1 MEIYPS
7 EYQQLELNRY
17 EKVFVRHASNDE
29 NYGIVLLK
37 INPAMLNGEYS
48 HAVITSQGVV
58 LCKFLPLTDATIFP
72 MFIGPYID
80 GIFKNTVE
88 TVGTK
93 LTTNKALLNAN
104 GELTVRF
111 AYICVFP
118 EIKRAD
124 ILIDG
129 MPGSVRDFVENQC
142 LFAEDFAGLRS
153 NFNTVMNRYLE
164 NPNVQCADECME
176 ICDTNI
182 NSILQRIAPEYT
194 TVRFA
199 IATNEN
205 STPGAS
211 QELLVVSEDDI
222 AVRAFR
228 LEPEQINIVNKMSK
242 GDQLILACAGSG
254 KSVLLISKC
263 FKAAKMNPD
272 KKFLITCFNRNL
284 QSLYTWYIER
294 AGLQERNVECCTF
307 DGLCKKLLERNGLFL
322 PGGVNAIEARRQAV
336 MTAFSNGK
344 IKDRYYGIFIDE
356 VQMFE
361 SSWYK
366 FSYNLLENK
375 ESGDHIFVICGDKT
389 QEIKQRQKHG
399 KAPWNAGEG
408 YPVYRGG
415 NKSIRIEKNFRNC
428 VEINDYINRYAQ
440 YARALIKMHNPEE
453 QFDPDMFLRGQ
464 AFRHGEGVTI
474 KQFNGNAVAEAEKV
488 VESVKTIH
496 DDKGVPYDEIAIA
509 MYFRKYKPLSYYLES
524 ALLTVFDREHIPYN
538 LLYNNDQSWGGRYGD
553 GGVSFITF
561 DSVLGLDFQAVVVCG
576 VKPLGAYDKT
586 KKLKS
591 ESVLNEE
598 QTENLK
604 KNISYLYVACTRAK
618 DYLHIILGE
627 SSNQSIYNKL
637 LTDSEE

>member
-29 NYGIVLLK
+29 DYGLLLLK
-37 INPAMLNGEYS
+37 INPAMLSGEYS
-48 HAVITSQGVV
+48 HAVITSRGVV
-58 LCKFLPLTDATIFP
+58 LCKFLPLADASLFSV
-72 MFIGPYID
+72 FIGPYMD
-80 GIFKNTVE
+80 GVFKNTVE
-88 TVGTK
+88 IVGQK
-93 LTTNKALLNAN
+93 LKTNKALLNEN
-104 GELTVRF
+104 GELAVRF
-111 AYICVFP
+111 TYICIFP

-124 ILIDG
+124 IFTEG
-129 MPGSVRDFVENQC
+129 MPDSVKEFLKEQC
-142 LFAEDFAGLRS
+142 LFAEDFAGLRG
-153 NFNTVMNRYLE
+153 NFATAVNRYLE
-164 NPNVQCADECME
+164 KPNVPCAVDCME
-176 ICDTNI
+176 ICDTNV

-211 QELLVVSEDDI
+211 QELLVVSEDDV

-228 LEPEQINIVNKMSK
+228 LEPEQINIINKMSK

-263 FKAAKMNPD
+263 FKAARMNPN

-307 DGLCKKLLERNGLFL
+307 DGLCKKLLERNNLFL
-322 PGGVNAIEARRQAV
+322 PCGKNAIKSRRQAV

-344 IKDRYYGIFIDE
+344 IRDRYYGIFIDE

-366 FSYNLLENK
+366 LSYNLLENR
-375 ESGDHIFVICGDKT
+375 ENGDHIFVICGDKT

-453 QFDPDMFLRGQ
+453 RFDPDMFLRGQ

-474 KQFNGNAVAEAEKV
+474 KQFNGNAATEAEKV
-488 VESVKTIH
+488 VESVRTIH
-496 DDKGVPYDEIAIA
+496 DEKGVSYDEIAIA
-509 MYFRKYKPLSYYLES
+509 MYNRQYEPLHYYIESELRK
-524 ALLTVFDREHIPYN
+524 VFKRKQIPYN

-576 VKPLGAYDKT
+576 IKPLGAHDGT
-586 KKLKS
+586 KRLKS
-591 ESVLNEE
+591 ENVLDEE

-604 KNISYLYVACTRAK
+604 RNISYLYVACTRAK

-627 SSNQSIYNKL
+627 SSSRSIYNKL

>member
-17 EKVFVRHASNDE
+17 EKIFVRHASNDE
-29 NYGIVLLK
+29 NYGLVLLK
-37 INPAMLNGEYS
+37 INPAMLSGEYS
-48 HAVITSQGVV
+48 HAVITSRGIVV
-58 LCKFLPLTDATIFP
+58 CKFLPLTDASMFSIF
-72 MFIGPYID
+72 IAPYME

-88 TVGTK
+88 IVGQK
-93 LTTNKALLNAN
+93 LKTNKALLNEN
-104 GELTVRF
+104 SELAVRF
-111 AYICVFP
+111 SCICIFP
-118 EIKRAD
+118 EIKKAD
-124 ILIDG
+124 ILTDS
-129 MPGSVRDFVENQC
+129 MPDSVKEFLKEQC
-142 LFAEDFAGLRS
+142 LFAEDFVRLRG
-153 NFNTVMNRYLE
+153 NFATVINRYLE
-164 NPNVQCADECME
+164 KPDVSCAANCME
-176 ICDTNI
+176 ICEKNV
-182 NSILQRIAPEYT
+182 NSILQRVAPEYT

-199 IATNEN
+199 VATNEN

-211 QELLVVSEDDI
+211 QELLVVSEDDV

-307 DGLCKKLLERNGLFL
+307 DGLCKKLLVRNNLFL
-322 PGGVNAIEARRQAV
+322 PSGGNAIEARREAV
-336 MTAFSNGK
+336 MAAFSSGK
-344 IKDRYYGIFIDE
+344 INDRYYGIFIDE

-361 SSWYK
+361 TSWYK
-366 FSYNLLENK
+366 LSYNLLENK
-375 ESGDHIFVICGDKT
+375 ENGDHIFVICGDKT
-389 QEIKQRQKHG
+389 QEIKKRQKHG

-428 VEINDYINRYAQ
+428 IEINDYINRYAQ
-440 YARALIKMHNPEE
+440 YARTLIKMHNPEE

-464 AFRHGEGVTI
+464 AFRHGGGVTI
-474 KQFNGNAVAEAEKV
+474 KQINGNAATEAEKV
-488 VESVKTIH
+488 VESVRSIH
-496 DDKGVPYDEIAIA
+496 DEKGVPYDEIAVA
-509 MYFRKYKPLSYYLES
+509 MYYKKYKPFHYRIESELLS
-524 ALLTVFDREHIPYN
+524 AFKKNHIPYN
-538 LLYNNDQSWGGRYGD
+538 LLYNNNQSWGGRYGD

-576 VKPLGAYDKT
+576 IKPLGAYDGT
-586 KKLKS
+586 KQLKS
-591 ESVLNEE
+591 ENVLDEE

-627 SSNQSIYNKL
+627 SSSQSIYNKL

>member
-29 NYGIVLLK
+29 DYGLVLLK
-37 INPAMLNGEYS
+37 INPAMLSGEYS
-48 HAVITSQGVV
+48 HAVITSRGVV
-58 LCKFLPLTDATIFP
+58 LCKFLPLTDASLFSV
-72 MFIGPYID
+72 FIGPYID
-80 GIFKNTVE
+80 GVFKNTVE
-88 TVGTK
+88 IVGQK
-93 LTTNKALLNAN
+93 LKTNKALLNEN
-104 GELTVRF
+104 GELAVRF
-111 AYICVFP
+111 AYICIFP

-124 ILIDG
+124 ILTEG
-129 MPGSVRDFVENQC
+129 MPDSVKEFLKEQC
-142 LFAEDFAGLRS
+142 LFAEDFVGLRG
-153 NFNTVMNRYLE
+153 NFATAINRCLE
-164 NPNVQCADECME
+164 KPDVPCAANYME
-176 ICDTNI
+176 ICDTNV
-182 NSILQRIAPEYT
+182 NSILQRIAQEYI

-211 QELLVVSEDDI
+211 QELLVVSEDDVT
-222 AVRAFR
+222 VRAFR
-228 LEPEQINIVNKMSK
+228 LDSEQINIVNKMSK

-254 KSVLLISKC
+254 KSILLISKC

-307 DGLCKKLLERNGLFL
+307 DGLCKKLLERNNLFL
-322 PGGVNAIEARRQAV
+322 PGGNNVIEARRQAV

-344 IKDRYYGIFIDE
+344 IDDRYYGIFIDE

-366 FSYNLLENK
+366 LSYNLLENK
-375 ESGDHIFVICGDKT
+375 KNGDHIFVICGDKT
-389 QEIKQRQKHG
+389 QEIKKRQKHG

-428 VEINDYINRYAQ
+428 IEINDYINRYAQ
-440 YARALIKMHNPEE
+440 YARALLKMYNPEE
-453 QFDPDMFLRGQ
+453 QFDPDIFLRGQ
-464 AFRHGEGVTI
+464 ALRHGEGVTI
-474 KQFNGNAVAEAEKV
+474 KQFNGNADTEAEKV
-488 VESVKTIH
+488 VESVRTIH
-496 DDKGVPYDEIAIA
+496 DEKGVPYDEIAVA
-509 MYFRKYKPLSYYLES
+509 MYYRKYRPLSYYIES
-524 ALLTVFDREHIPYN
+524 ALLSAFNRDHIPHN

-553 GGVSFITF
+553 GGVSLITF

-576 VKPLGAYDKT
+576 IKPLGAYDRT
-586 KKLKS
+586 KRLKS
-591 ESVLNEE
+591 EKVLDEE
-598 QTENLK
+598 QAENLK

-627 SSNQSIYNKL
+627 SSSQSIYNKL